1 MDRKSFALRNL
12 ANQLPYL
19 EHTHG
24 ETSLFNLFATE
35 LSSFNGLSPPPLSLS
50 FSLSPSSFNRIDL
63 PPYRSYHELK
73 EKLRL
78 AIENTEGFEG
88 VD

>member
-1 MDRKSFALRNL
+1 MVRPVVTAKMSVF
-12 ANQLPYL
+12 
-19 EHTHG
+19 
-24 ETSLFNLFATE
+24 F
-35 LSSFNGLSPPPLSLS
+35 
-50 FSLSPSSFNRIDL
+50 PSSFNRIDL

-73 EKLRL
+73 EKVRL

>member
-1 MDRKSFALRNL
+1 MQAIRVMIFAL
-12 ANQLPYL
+12 
-19 EHTHG
+19 HCD
-24 ETSLFNLFATE
+24 LFHAY
-35 LSSFNGLSPPPLSLS
+35 
-50 FSLSPSSFNRIDL
+50 SFNRIDL

-73 EKLRL
+73 EKLRV

>member
-1 MDRKSFALRNL
+1 MVIHNYSMHKFFDKQKLSQKNFKMSFTVFHD
-12 ANQLPYL
+12 QL
-19 EHTHG
+19 H
-24 ETSLFNLFATE
+24 
-35 LSSFNGLSPPPLSLS
+35 
-50 FSLSPSSFNRIDL
+50 FSCSFNRIDL

-78 AIENTEGFEG
+78 AVENTEGFEG

>member
-1 MDRKSFALRNL
+1 MRS
-12 ANQLPYL
+12 
-19 EHTHG
+19 E
-24 ETSLFNLFATE
+24 
-35 LSSFNGLSPPPLSLS
+35 
-50 FSLSPSSFNRIDL
+50 FSLLYAHYKSSPLPLPSLPPSFNRVDL
-63 PPYRSYHELK
+63 PPYKSYHEMK

>member
-1 MDRKSFALRNL
+1 MV
-12 ANQLPYL
+12 
-19 EHTHG
+19 
-24 ETSLFNLFATE
+24 ATE
-35 LSSFNGLSPPPLSLS
+35 LDLLSI
-50 FSLSPSSFNRIDL
+50 SLSPAISFNRIDL

-78 AIENTEGFEG
+78 AVENTEGFEG

>member
-1 MDRKSFALRNL
+1 MNDIDFFA
-12 ANQLPYL
+12 
-19 EHTHG
+19 
-24 ETSLFNLFATE
+24 
-35 LSSFNGLSPPPLSLS
+35 
-50 FSLSPSSFNRIDL
+50 SFNRLDL
-63 PPYRSYHELK
+63 PPYTSYHELR